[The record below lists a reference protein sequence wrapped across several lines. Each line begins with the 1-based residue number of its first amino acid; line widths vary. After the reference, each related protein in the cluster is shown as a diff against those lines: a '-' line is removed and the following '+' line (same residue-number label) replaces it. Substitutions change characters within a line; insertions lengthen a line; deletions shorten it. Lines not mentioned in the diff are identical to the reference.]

1 MNWEKIKT
9 WLLKANDEGVPLPM
23 LKDPKTG
30 KGSVTLTMMWIS
42 FNVSILALAGKVT
55 NLLGGVDYS
64 DTLWLLGLTSSLYL
78 GRKIQ
83 KNGKD
88 FTIDQEDKQ

>member
-1 MNWEKIKT
+1 MDFNKIKEY
-9 WLLKANDEGVPLPM
+9 LLKMNQDGVPLPM

-55 NLLGGVDYS
+55 KILGGVDYS

-88 FTIDQEDKQ
+88 FTIDTEDKQ

>member
-1 MNWEKIKT
+1 MNWQKIKE
-9 WLLKANDEGVPLPM
+9 WLLKMNSEGVPLPM

-42 FNVSILALAGKVT
+42 FNVSILALAGKIT

-88 FTIDQEDKQ
+88 FTIEPEDKQ

>member
-9 WLLKANDEGVPLPM
+9 WLLKMNSDGFPMPM